1 MQLVQKYFWLMHF
14 FLSNRY
20 QEKNCV
26 RSRTLCLVK
35 YINIRCRN
43 LYWGPL
49 SEPLDTK
56 FREGLDIPGYTG
68 YTIVHTGEIRTF
80 FFKSLSRKELREV
93 PYFAFSKVH

>member
-1 MQLVQKYFWLMHF
+1 MHF

-80 FFKSLSRKELREV
+80 YQIAIKKRT
-93 PYFAFSKVH
+93 A